1 MDAFTVKIL
10 LSAGTLR
17 EADMR
22 SYLWSKSMV
31 AILNTHSDKAKN
43 VVDIMEWKESVQKV
57 LFAVSKIKR
66 KISSEILMGKFHKI
80 CLYCYIKF
88 PVNFLSVFLCY
99 DIILLEFHSVCFNWN
114 LTFYF
119 DTSIWFSTISLSE
132 SESPVSKAL
141 YTRYMLDLWLN
152 ITYIKNL
159 KKMHMLWNWK
169 SVCEKLANDFGSDR
183 CNCQMF
189 EFKVT
194 AYNKFITTRVCTGP
208 VGRHRVYKL

>member
-1 MDAFTVKIL
+1 MENSSESL
-10 LSAGTLR
+10 LGKKAQQ
-17 EADMR
+17 R
-22 SYLWSKSMV
+22 SKKMNKQNRSLW
-31 AILNTHSDKAKN
+31 ANR
-43 VVDIMEWKESVQKV
+43 QKV
-57 LFAVSKIKR
+57 IFFS
-66 KISSEILMGKFHKI
+66 M
-80 CLYCYIKF
+80 
-88 PVNFLSVFLCY
+88 FLCY